1 LKPIGSIAKIH
12 HRGMLWDIK
21 VPNTETI
28 EAMKEV
34 TALSNNPGKDLYE
47 LINEHEKKLKRKTR
61 EAS

>member
-1 LKPIGSIAKIH
+1 
-12 HRGMLWDIK
+12 MLWDIK